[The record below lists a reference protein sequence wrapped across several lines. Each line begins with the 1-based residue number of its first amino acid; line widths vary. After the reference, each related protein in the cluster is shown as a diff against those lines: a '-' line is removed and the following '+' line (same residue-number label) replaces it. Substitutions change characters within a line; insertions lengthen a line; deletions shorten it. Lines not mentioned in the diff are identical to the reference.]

1 MHILEIPSF
10 LPPYGGYFCIE
21 QAKALLSRGH
31 QVGVLHCQQLG
42 VTVYPWHYL
51 TARTDRWHEEIKPF
65 GDSRKLNIY
74 RTNMRGVPRN
84 VRINQQR
91 YCRIVSEMYAEYC
104 ARYGT
109 PDILHAHCTQWA
121 GTAAAMISQQTGI
134 PYYITEHLSSGIFRS
149 AYGEHWEKEA
159 WARTL
164 LRETMEHAR
173 CVMPVADE
181 LVADLAPL
189 FGRDYRWQTVSNVID
204 TAFYAYRDREPRE
217 GRAFRFCCLANANGA
232 FLRMKG
238 YDTLLAA
245 FSQMKNCEL
254 HIAGRETD
262 GKALSSIIA
271 GMPNKADIHVH
282 GELSRDEVR
291 QLLYS
296 SDALVLASRSE
307 VQPLVLMEAM
317 STGMPV
323 VATTAAPMS
332 LRIPGACF
340 TAAADSALSLMEA
353 MTAVQVVTPSPVIS
367 HAIERMASPEVVAQK
382 LETLFTETLET
393 L

>member
-10 LPPYGGYFCIE
+10 LPPYGGHFCIE
-21 QAKALLSRGH
+21 QAKALMGRGH

-42 VTVYPWHYL
+42 VTVYPWHFL
-51 TARTDRWHEEIKPF
+51 TARTDRWHETMQPF
-65 GDSRKLNIY
+65 GDSRTLNIY
-74 RTNMRGVPRN
+74 RTNMRGIPRSI
-84 VRINQQR
+84 RQNQQR
-91 YCRIVSEMYAEYC
+91 YCRIIEEMFREYC

-109 PDILHAHCTQWA
+109 PNILHAHCTQWA
-121 GTAAAMISQQTGI
+121 GTAAAAISRQTGI

-149 AYGEHWEKEA
+149 AYGEQWERA
-159 WARTL
+159 PWARTL
-164 LRETMEHAR
+164 LRETMEQAQ
-173 CVMPVADE
+173 CVIPVADE
-181 LVADLAPL
+181 LVSDLAPL
-189 FGRDYRWQTVSNVID
+189 FGRGYRWQTVSNVID
-204 TAFYAYRDREPRE
+204 TAFYAYRDREPRQ

-262 GKALSSIIA
+262 GKALGSIIA
-271 GMPNKADIHVH
+271 GVQNKADVHVH
-282 GELSRDEVR
+282 GELTRDEVR

-317 STGMPV
+317 ATGIPV
-323 VATTAAPMS
+323 VTTTAAPMS

-353 MTAVQVVTPSPVIS
+353 MTAVQAVSPSPVIS
-367 HAIERMASPEVVAQK
+367 QAIERMASAETVAEK
-382 LETLFTETLET
+382 LERIFSE
-393 L
+393 

>member
-1 MHILEIPSF
+1 
-10 LPPYGGYFCIE
+10 
-21 QAKALLSRGH
+21 
-31 QVGVLHCQQLG
+31 
-42 VTVYPWHYL
+42 
-51 TARTDRWHEEIKPF
+51 
-65 GDSRKLNIY
+65 
-74 RTNMRGVPRN
+74 
-84 VRINQQR
+84 
-91 YCRIVSEMYAEYC
+91 
-104 ARYGT
+104 
-109 PDILHAHCTQWA
+109 
-121 GTAAAMISQQTGI
+121 
-134 PYYITEHLSSGIFRS
+134 
-149 AYGEHWEKEA
+149 
-159 WARTL
+159 
-164 LRETMEHAR
+164 
-173 CVMPVADE
+173 
-181 LVADLAPL
+181 
-189 FGRDYRWQTVSNVID
+189 
-204 TAFYAYRDREPRE
+204 
-217 GRAFRFCCLANANGA
+217 
-232 FLRMKG
+232 
-238 YDTLLAA
+238 
-245 FSQMKNCEL
+245 MKNCEL

-353 MTAVQVVTPSPVIS
+353 MTAVQAVTPSPVIS
-367 HAIERMASPEVVAQK
+367 HAIERMASPETVAQK